1 MNFPFSFQL
10 LPGSDFLRE
19 DEELTV
25 RLCFVDFD
33 GLFAMQMIGNYGV
46 LDEHFVQRAAPKV
59 VEGIQ
64 RLKSFV
70 QKHT

>member
-1 MNFPFSFQL
+1 M
-10 LPGSDFLRE
+10 
-19 DEELTV
+19 

-33 GLFAMQMIGNYGV
+33 GLFAMQMVGNYGV

-70 QKHT
+70 IKHS